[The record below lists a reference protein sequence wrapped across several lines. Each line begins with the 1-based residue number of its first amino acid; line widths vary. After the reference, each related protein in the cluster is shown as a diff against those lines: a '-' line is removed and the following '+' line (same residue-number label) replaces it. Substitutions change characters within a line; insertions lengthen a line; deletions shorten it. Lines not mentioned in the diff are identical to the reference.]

1 MTTITLSSLR
11 AYSLRRS
18 LHQPRPLEDVLTTLG
33 FVQADPIRAPAR
45 AQDLILRPRVAGYKA
60 GDLERLY
67 SSLGIEEDYFVNY
80 GFLTREAQSHMHP
93 RNLERTLQIERDAP
107 DLSARVLEFVSE
119 FGATHPKDL
128 ERHFGKLQSGNAWG
142 GTSQATT
149 RMLDALHYRGQL
161 RVVRRDKGI
170 KVFELA
176 THHALQPKSQLEMV
190 AGVLH
195 LIVNQYAP
203 LPMKGLRQLVALS
216 GLGAPHLKTAFKQ
229 HLKQLLLEQFQTVTL
244 DGVTYVYPHGE
255 SLEAE
260 TLDQVK
266 LLAPFD
272 PLVWDRGRFA
282 LLHGWEYR
290 FEAYTPA
297 AKRIRGYYALPLLWR
312 DHAIGWA
319 NLKVDHGKLEVELG
333 FTDTR
338 PKDKAFKTALEAEL
352 AAMAAFLGLE

>member
-1 MTTITLSSLR
+1 MTTLETLR
-11 AYSLRRS
+11 TYSLRRS
-18 LHQPRPLEDVLTTLG
+18 LQHPRSLEDAIATLG

-67 SSLGIEEDYFVNY
+67 PSLGIEEDYFVNY
-80 GFLTREAQSHMHP
+80 GFLTREAQSHLHP
-93 RNLERTLQIERDAP
+93 RSLERTSQVERDAP
-107 DLSARVLEFVSE
+107 GLSARVLEFVQG

-149 RMLDALHYRGQL
+149 KVLDALHYRGQL

-170 KVFELA
+170 KVFEVA
-176 THHALQPKSQLEMV
+176 THHASEPKSLLEMA

-195 LIVNQYAP
+195 LIVGQYAP
-203 LPMKGLRQLVALS
+203 LPIKGLRQLVTFS
-216 GLGAPHLKTAFKQ
+216 GLGAPHLKPVFKQ
-229 HLKQLLLEQFQTVTL
+229 HLTQLVLEQFQTATL

-260 TLDQVK
+260 TLDQVR

-272 PLVWDRGRFA
+272 PIVWDRGRFA

-319 NLKVDHGKLEVELG
+319 NLKVSDNQLEAELG
-333 FTDTR
+333 FIGTR
-338 PKDKAFKTALEAEL
+338 PKGKSFKSALEAEL

>member
-1 MTTITLSSLR
+1 MTTITLETLR
-11 AYSLRRS
+11 TYSLRRS
-18 LHQPRPLEDVLTTLG
+18 LQQPRSLEAVIANLG

-67 SSLGIEEDYFVNY
+67 PTLGIEEDYFVNY
-80 GFLTREAQSHMHP
+80 GFLTREAQALMHP
-93 RNLERTLQIERDAP
+93 RTLERDAP
-107 DLSARVLEFVSE
+107 ELSSLVLEFVTGN
-119 FGATHPKDL
+119 GATHPKDL
-128 ERHFGKLQSGNAWG
+128 ERHFGKLQSDNAWG
-142 GTSQATT
+142 GMSQVTT
-149 RMLDALHYRGQL
+149 RVLDALHYRGAL

-170 KVFELA
+170 KVFEVA
-176 THHALQPKSQLEMV
+176 THHANEPHSVLEQV
-190 AGVLH
+190 SGLLH

-203 LPMKGLRQLVALS
+203 LPMKGLKQLVALS
-216 GLGAPHLKTAFKQ
+216 GLGAPHLKSVFKAQ
-229 HLKQLLLEQFQTVTL
+229 LKQLLLEQFQTVTL

-255 SLEAE
+255 SLESE
-260 TLDQVK
+260 TLDQVR

-272 PLVWDRGRFA
+272 PVVWDRGRFA

-319 NLKVDHGKLEVELG
+319 NLKVVDSQLEMELG
-333 FTDTR
+333 FIGKR
-338 PKDKAFKTALEAEL
+338 PKDKAFKSALEAEL

>member
-1 MTTITLSSLR
+1 MTTTLETLR

-18 LHQPRPLEDVLTTLG
+18 LQQPRSLEAAVAALG

-67 SSLGIEEDYFVNY
+67 PSLGIEEDYFVNY

-93 RNLERTLQIERDAP
+93 RNQMRTLSIERDSP
-107 DLSARVLEFVSE
+107 ELPARVLEFVAGN
-119 FGATHPKDL
+119 GATHPKDL

-149 RMLDALHYRGQL
+149 RVMDALHYRGQL

-170 KVFELA
+170 KVFEIA
-176 THHALQPKSQLEMV
+176 THHATEAKSPLEMV
-190 AGVLH
+190 SGVLH

-203 LPMKGLRQLVALS
+203 LPMKGLKQLVALS

-229 HLKQLLLEQFQTVTL
+229 HLKQLLLEQFQSVTL

-255 SLEAE
+255 SLVAE

-272 PLVWDRGRFA
+272 PIVWDRGRFA

-297 AKRIRGYYALPLLWR
+297 AKRVRGYYALPLLWR

-319 NLKVDHGKLEVELG
+319 NLKVSGNQLETELG
-333 FTDTR
+333 FIGTR
-338 PKDKAFKTALEAEL
+338 PKDKAFKSALEAEL
-352 AAMAAFLGLE
+352 AAMAVFLGLE